1 MDNQKN
7 KGMVTSII
15 FEFENGER
23 DAISTQGE
31 KGTEAFTALHNAII
45 DPVKMKCGDVVGM
58 INTIE
63 RGTGG
68 DMTITMSCDVQHVL
82 MTVERIVG
90 VALHSVSDE
99 ERVPLMADLLRCYVA
114 GFRNAG
120 LDKSSFIDAVKLIE
134 IQQRKQEEADAK
146 EPEPTVKEQ
155 MFVDKNGDTIVA
167 KKVGTNNYVS
177 ED

>member
-31 KGTEAFTALHNAII
+31 KGIEVFTALHNAIV
-45 DPVKMKCGDVVGM
+45 DPEKIKCGDIVGM
-58 INTIE
+58 ISTIE
-63 RGTGG
+63 RGADG

-90 VALHSVSDE
+90 VALDSVSDK

-120 LDKSSFIDAVKLIE
+120 LDKSSFIEAVKLIE
-134 IQQRKQEEADAK
+134 IQQREQEEADAE
-146 EPEPTVKEQ
+146 EPKATVKEQ
-155 MFVDKNGDTIVA
+155 MFVDKNGDTIMA
-167 KKVGTNNYVS
+167 KEVGTNDYVS